1 MSMSMTKLEIG
12 FRHEGKTLIAGTV
25 EHPTWTAGD
34 FDIYNAQELDF
45 LNAAVASAISAKV
58 RQCVKAV
65 RNASGELSLESL
77 RPIPQTIAEL
87 VAPAERG
94 TTFFASK
101 KLFLDLARQ
110 ILAAKN
116 VGVASA
122 EKMIERLGNPEVI
135 PYLTDKARENLTGL
149 LASIE
154 KVSHANG
161 LTEDTRSYAAKVSSA
176 LYAEVNEEEEEADIA
191 F

>member
-1 MSMSMTKLEIG
+1 MSMSKLEIG
-12 FRHEGKTLIAGTV
+12 YRHEGKTLLAGTV
-25 EHPTWTAGD
+25 EHPSWTVGD
-34 FDIYNAQELDF
+34 FDLADSDELSF
-45 LNAAVASAISAKV
+45 VNAAIASAVAQKV
-58 RQCVKAV
+58 RQCVKATMDT
-65 RNASGELSLESL
+65 ADKLSLETL

-116 VGVASA
+116 VGAASA
-122 EKMIERLGNPEVI
+122 DKMIERLGNPEVI
-135 PYLTDKARENLTGL
+135 PYLTDKARENLAGL

-154 KVSHANG
+154 KVAHANG
-161 LTEDTRSYAAKVSSA
+161 LTEDTRSYAAKVSA
-176 LYAEVNEEEEEADIA
+176 GLNAEASDDEGEADIS